1 MGRSKTAVV
10 ISLFSLLVATGSVVT
25 LFSVR
30 GAVSKD
36 RSRVKATAY
45 LDDANGPQ
53 MPMPIDPATI
63 NYQRTG
69 KFAVDMKKVAALAVD
84 ADDRIYVAGDSCFC
98 RYWPDGRL
106 ESRTKLTFEP
116 TCMVIGGRQHIVPG
130 RIYVGF
136 ADHVEVFNPDGTKE
150 AIWQGVDKA
159 RFTSISTSD
168 HDVYIADAGWN
179 VVQHFDTTGKLLS
192 PIGESSPGHF
202 APAPGGPAHNFDLV
216 VGLDDLVY
224 VVDRRDCRIE
234 GYDAAGEVERHW
246 GQASPAYEDFA
257 GSNNP
262 AQIALTGDGRFATVE
277 EDPLRIKVYDRA
289 GKMTGVVCGPD
300 DTGPVADLA
309 ADHHNRILV
318 LDGAAR
324 CVRIF
329 EEKITAKAKEK

>member
-1 MGRSKTAVV
+1 MGRSKIAIFFFVLGL
-10 ISLFSLLVATGSVVT
+10 IVASGSVVA
-25 LFSVR
+25 LISLH
-30 GAVSKD
+30 GASKG
-36 RSRVKATAY
+36 RPRVQPVTY
-45 LDDANGPQ
+45 RDDSPGAH
-53 MPMPIDPATI
+53 MPMPIDSAAI
-63 NYQRTG
+63 NYRQTA
-69 KFAVDMKKVAALAVD
+69 KFVVDMKKVAALAVD
-84 ADDRIYVAGDSCFC
+84 AEDHIYVAGDNCLC
-98 RYWPDGRL
+98 RYSPNGRL
-106 ESRTKLTFEP
+106 ESRTMLTFEP
-116 TCMVIGGRQHIVPG
+116 TCLAIGGRQHIVPG
-130 RIYVGF
+130 RVYVGF

-150 AIWQGVDKA
+150 AIWQGIDKS

-202 APAPGGPAHNFDLV
+202 APSPDGTAQHFDLV
-216 VGLDDLVY
+216 VGRDDLVY

-234 GYDAAGEVERHW
+234 GYDASGDIERHW

-262 AQIALTGDGRFATVE
+262 AQIAMTGDGRFVTAE
-277 EDPLRIKVYDRA
+277 EDPTRVKVYDRD
-289 GKMTGVVCGPD
+289 GKITGVVCSPD
-300 DTGPVADLA
+300 DIGVIADLA

-329 EEKITAKAKEK
+329 EEKMVAKAKEK